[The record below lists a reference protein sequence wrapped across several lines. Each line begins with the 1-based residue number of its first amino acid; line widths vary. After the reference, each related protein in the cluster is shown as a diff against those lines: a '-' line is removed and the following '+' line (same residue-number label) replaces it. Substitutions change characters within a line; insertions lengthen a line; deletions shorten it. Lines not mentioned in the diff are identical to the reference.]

1 MATVQY
7 NENTA
12 VRSGLQADTRDL
24 KARETERAKVK
35 VYDILIDV
43 ISALPVNHG
52 TIKDNQGYYSPTIE
66 RKSAYHGAFLKYFG
80 LFGDFSL
87 IIGGSL
93 DHQYPLEVFLTYRGL
108 LVKCLYSFKSSS
120 RALTNNLLPAKDMLT
135 EKLAG
140 ELSQVDYSQVAEK
153 IDDLLKSPITFSKH
167 WRKFKKE
174 CAGVMEYLSI

>member
-7 NENTA
+7 SENTSI
-12 VRSGLQADTRDL
+12 RSGLQADTRDL
-24 KARETERAKVK
+24 KAKETESAKIR
-35 VYDILIDV
+35 VYDILIDA
-43 ISALPVNHG
+43 IGQLPVNHG
-52 TIKDNQGYYSPTIE
+52 TIRDNQGYYSPTIE
-66 RKSAYHGAFLKYFG
+66 RKSAYHGAFIKQFS
-80 LFGDFSL
+80 LFGDFNL

-120 RALTNNLLPAKDMLT
+120 RAITNDLLPCASELT
-135 EKLAG
+135 ERLANKLN
-140 ELSQVDYSQVAEK
+140 QVDYSQVAEK